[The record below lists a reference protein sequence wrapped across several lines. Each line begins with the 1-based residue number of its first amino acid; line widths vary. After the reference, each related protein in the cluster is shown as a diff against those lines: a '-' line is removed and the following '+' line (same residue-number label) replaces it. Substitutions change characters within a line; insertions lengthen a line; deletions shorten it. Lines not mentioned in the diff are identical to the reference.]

1 MRYSS
6 VLHGCVCGVSSKCT
20 SASLKC
26 PPSAQVR
33 LSSAPQVMVGVSLYS
48 VPQVMVGV
56 SLKCSSSD
64 GGCVSQVFL
73 K

>member
-1 MRYSS
+1 MSFT
-6 VLHGCVCGVSSKCT
+6 VAFVE
-20 SASLKC
+20 C

-64 GGCVSQVFL
+64 GASDAGCVSQVFL